1 MITNSDHKVISFDSA
16 LKEVQNLIY
25 LHIKTGTKRS
35 NFYTGF
41 WEGFTGHVANWL
53 LEKPD
58 GKNSHTVSPEYASLH
73 QTNCGG

>member
-1 MITNSDHKVISFDSA
+1 MNSDCKVISFDSA
-16 LKEVQNLIY
+16 LKEAQNLTC
-25 LHIKTGTKRS
+25 LHIKIGTKRS

-58 GKNSHTVSPEYASLH
+58 GKKSCTV
-73 QTNCGG
+73 